1 MNAFLIIFFISYG
14 LYAFFNNF
22 SFWIIYISLVFS
34 YYYITQVQLGSQI
47 KEFLRRKVSIAT
59 WSTPLDPQTYTAL
72 KLDVTK
78 IDPYIEK
85 KSKELNEKITL
96 TTFAIK
102 LMAIILKKHPEV
114 YGFIKF
120 GRYVPKDGVDVCC
133 LVEVGDG
140 HELANTTIK
149 NCEMKNF
156 VEISNELRANVSLLK
171 ERKNKDQV
179 KKMNIMQ
186 LLPTL

>member
-1 MNAFLIIFFISYG
+1 MNSLLIIFFIAYG
-14 LYAFFNNF
+14 LYAFFNSF
-22 SFWIIYISLVFS
+22 SFWIIYASLVFA
-34 YYYITQVQLGSQI
+34 YYYITQVQLASQI
-47 KEFLRRKVSIAT
+47 KEFIRRKVSIAS

-78 IDPYIEK
+78 IDPYIER

-96 TTFAIK
+96 TTFVIK

-114 YGFIKF
+114 YGFIRF
-120 GRYVPKDGVDVCC
+120 GRYVPKDEVDVCC

-149 NCEMKNF
+149 GCEMKDF
-156 VEISNELRANVSLLK
+156 VQISSELKANVQLLK
-171 ERKNKDQV
+171 NRKNKDQR
-179 KKMNIMQ
+179 KKMTLMHF
-186 LLPTL
+186 LPTL